1 MAQASSRVRC
11 FAESSALFASWRLT
25 LDGLLIPDHD
35 IALMMDK
42 MDFVNAVFILS
53 YQGHGVACITY
64 ERPAG
69 AESLPTDITN
79 ATQSLNLTLP
89 LSETTKELLQTSTDA
104 NTTNV
109 NTLNYPRLRVA
120 FQLTGSI
127 IKINKIFYLVLEL
140 LRELAVCGR
149 TAQFTD
155 FNMYCKAANVFVS
168 TQHTNPPRTPHDPPY
183 FQVEWLMRALA
194 QTPTY
199 MLEQRDFREVD
210 MDLFVDEVEVGG
222 VQLRVPR
229 TGTSPIPGSDDISTS

>member
-1 MAQASSRVRC
+1 MRC

-25 LDGLLIPDHD
+25 LGGLLIPDHD

-42 MDFVNAVFILS
+42 INFVNAVFILS
-53 YQGHGVACITY
+53 YQGHGVACIKY
-64 ERPAG
+64 DLPA
-69 AESLPTDITN
+69 ASEPLPTNITN

-120 FQLTGSI
+120 CQLTGSI
-127 IKINKIFYLVLEL
+127 ITINKIFYLVLDM

-155 FNMYCKAANVFVS
+155 FTTYFEAANIVIS
-168 TQHTNPPRTPHDPPY
+168 TQHTNPPRTPHNPPY

-194 QTPTY
+194 QMPTY

-210 MDLFVDEVEVGG
+210 MVLFVDEVEVGG
-222 VQLRVPR
+222 IRLRVAR
-229 TGTSPIPGSDDISTS
+229 RGTGPIPGSDDISTS